1 MERLGKYQ
9 LVRKLATGGMAEVF
23 LARAEGPMGFA
34 KKLVVKRIL
43 PQFCEDPGFVNMFL
57 GEAKLAAELNHPNV
71 VQIFD
76 FGEVDGRFFIAMEL
90 IDGPNLRVL
99 NNAARAQGH
108 TIGFEY
114 CAKLVAAAAEGLH
127 YAHELKDQAGH
138 ALNLVHRDISP
149 DNILVSRQGTVK
161 VVDFGIAKANTSP
174 NLTRSGVL
182 KGKMAYMPP
191 EQLGRKILDR
201 RVDIYALGVVLY
213 ELVTGSMP
221 FDATSEVS
229 IIQAVMSESPLE
241 RVSTRRGD
249 VPKQLDDIITKCLD
263 KNRDYRYATCRELQ
277 VDLERFI
284 LTSGHPITTGELSE
298 LVGKLVPPMPS
309 DTEIPAPPRATDAAG
324 SGELELD
331 KTYRRDGAKISKTD
345 LAQVEPPKDRPGPP
359 VANKGASRG
368 AVMVLAASVALLVL
382 AVGVWFVVKK
392 PFGPSGP
399 GPGIPVIEAPDAGP
413 LVVAPPPVEAKDAA
427 VEPPPVVD
435 AGAPVDA
442 GPAVAPVADAGEKPP
457 PHHVTPAA
465 HALPVEFR
473 IRPFATVYV
482 DGKQI
487 GQTPFDP
494 VSLSV
499 GKHKVRLVNETLG
512 KNVTLDF
519 VVKPGE
525 ENVFRANL
533 NE

>member
-43 PQFCEDPGFVNMFL
+43 PQYSEDEGFVSMFL

-76 FGEVDGRFFIAMEL
+76 FGQTDGRYFIAMEL

-99 NNAARAQGH
+99 NNAARAAGAA
-108 TIGFEY
+108 IGFEY
-114 CAKLVAAAAEGLH
+114 CARLVASAAEGLH
-127 YAHELKDQAGH
+127 YAHELKDGAGRP
-138 ALNLVHRDISP
+138 LNLVHRDISP

-191 EQLGRKILDR
+191 EQLGRKNLDR

-241 RVSTRRGD
+241 RVSVRRGD
-249 VPKQLDDIITKCLD
+249 VPRQLEDIITKCLD
-263 KNRDYRYATCRELQ
+263 KNRDYRYATGRELQ

-298 LVGKLVPPMPS
+298 LVSKLIPPFPS
-309 DTEIPAPPRATDAAG
+309 DTDIPAPPNKATPVQEG
-324 SGELELD
+324 MPLD
-331 KTYRRDGAKISKTD
+331 KTFQRDQSGAGDISKTD
-345 LAQVEPPKDRPGPP
+345 LSKAEVAARTGPG
-359 VANKGASRG
+359 AGGGGSRG
-368 AVMVLAASVALLVL
+368 AIMALAGAIALAVL

-392 PFGPSGP
+392 PTDGG
-399 GPGIPVIEAPDAGP
+399 GGITVVEAPDAGSQ
-413 LVVAPPPVEAKDAA
+413 VAVKVPPPVEAKDAA
-427 VEPPPVVD
+427 VEVAVVD
-435 AGAPVDA
+435 AGAPV
-442 GPAVAPVADAGEKPP
+442 PVAVVDAGEQ
-457 PHHVTPAA
+457 HHVVTPGVQ
-465 HALPVEFR
+465 HVLVEFR
-473 IRPFATVYV
+473 IRPFAVVYV

-487 GQTPFDP
+487 GETPFDP
-494 VSLSV
+494 VKLTT
-499 GKHKVRLVNETLG
+499 GKHKIRLVNTKLS
-512 KNVTLDF
+512 KDVAVDF
-519 VVKPGE
+519 VVKPHD
-525 ENVFRANL
+525 ENVFKYNL

>member
-43 PQFCEDPGFVNMFL
+43 PQFCEDQGFVNMFL

-99 NNAARAQGH
+99 NNAARAHGA

-127 YAHELKDQAGH
+127 YAHELKDPQGKPI
-138 ALNLVHRDISP
+138 NLVHRDISP

-161 VVDFGIAKANTSP
+161 VVDFGIAKASSSP

-191 EQLGRKILDR
+191 EQLGRKPLDR

-241 RVSTRRGD
+241 RVSARRGD
-249 VPKQLDDIITKCLD
+249 VPKALDDIITKCLD
-263 KNRDYRYATCRELQ
+263 KNRDYRFATGRELQ
-277 VDLERFI
+277 VALERFI
-284 LTSGHPITTGELSE
+284 LSSGHPITTGELSE

-309 DTEIPAPPRATDAAG
+309 DTEIPAPRATDV
-324 SGELELD
+324 SGEIVLD
-331 KTYRRDGAKISKTD
+331 KTFQRSDGDKLSKTD
-345 LAQVEPPKDRPGPP
+345 LSQVAHPEPRTGPP
-359 VANKGASRG
+359 VKSGSRG
-368 AVMVLAASVALLVL
+368 AVMVLAAAVALLVL
-382 AVGVWFVVKK
+382 AVGVWVAVKK
-392 PFGPSGP
+392 PLGG
-399 GPGIPVIEAPDAGP
+399 GGGGTGIPVAEAPDAGAA
-413 LVVAPPPVEAKDAA
+413 VTPPPHEAKDAA
-427 VEPPPVVD
+427 VELADAGPAAVD
-435 AGAPVDA
+435 AGAPPVADA
-442 GPAVAPVADAGEKPP
+442 GPAVETHHPVPVPTRA
-457 PHHVTPAA
+457 V
-465 HALPVEFR
+465 PVEFR
-473 IRPFATVYV
+473 IRPFAIVYV
-482 DGKQI
+482 DGKEI
-487 GQTPFDP
+487 GETPFAP
-494 VSLSV
+494 VTMTL
-499 GKHKVRLVNETLG
+499 GRHKIRLVNAKLHKDQVIE
-512 KNVTLDF
+512 F
-519 VVKPGE
+519 VVKPHE
-525 ENVFRANL
+525 ENVFKFNL